1 MKLKNFVKLTIK
13 GYKKLLKERVKE
25 SEESA
30 KVFQPIPFTQPFVQQ
45 QKAPIPI
52 EVVEEEKEEKIEG
65 IELPKRISKR
75 VKLVEKK
82 EEEPKFSLVY
92 PLIPQKPK
100 PNEEVFA
107 YAKIYFDKQNH
118 RFTYELVEP
127 KLSEEM
133 KQILKNVRSLIEER
147 LDVDLTKLKKVEAT
161 EYLSQQ
167 IDDILSYYGF
177 KLTSKEKR
185 ILRYYI
191 ERDFLGFGKI
201 EPLMKDPNI
210 EDISCDGV
218 NIPIFVFHRDP
229 RIGSV
234 MTNVVFKN
242 SEELDSFVIRLA
254 QLANKSISVAYP
266 LLDGTLPDG
275 SRVQATL
282 GTDIARRGSNF
293 TIRKFT
299 QSPLTPTH
307 LLNFNSID
315 EKALAYLWMMVDFG
329 RSILVSGGTA
339 SGKTTLLNVLS
350 LFIRPEK
357 KIISI
362 EDTAELH
369 LPHSHWVPSVART
382 IIAGKPGEV
391 DLFEL
396 LRESLRQRP
405 DYIIVGE
412 VRGREAFILFQ
423 QMATGHPAL
432 ATIHAENLQK
442 LSDRLTTEPIS
453 LPPSLIG
460 SLDVIVFMNRV
471 RFRENIIRRVTE
483 IIEMIKFD
491 PEKKQPIV
499 NKVFKWN
506 SATDKFET
514 GEKSYVFKK
523 ICEQTG
529 LSEKEVLEEYQR
541 RILILQWLKQRN
553 VTDFREI
560 HKIISFYYTYPNRLL
575 SKIMGEL

>member
-1 MKLKNFVKLTIK
+1 
-13 GYKKLLKERVKE
+13 
-25 SEESA
+25 
-30 KVFQPIPFTQPFVQQ
+30 
-45 QKAPIPI
+45 
-52 EVVEEEKEEKIEG
+52 
-65 IELPKRISKR
+65 
-75 VKLVEKK
+75 
-82 EEEPKFSLVY
+82 
-92 PLIPQKPK
+92 
-100 PNEEVFA
+100 
-107 YAKIYFDKQNH
+107 
-118 RFTYELVEP
+118 
-127 KLSEEM
+127 
-133 KQILKNVRSLIEER
+133 
-147 LDVDLTKLKKVEAT
+147 
-161 EYLSQQ
+161 
-167 IDDILSYYGF
+167 
-177 KLTSKEKR
+177 
-185 ILRYYI
+185 
-191 ERDFLGFGKI
+191 
-201 EPLMKDPNI
+201 
-210 EDISCDGV
+210 
-218 NIPIFVFHRDP
+218 
-229 RIGSV
+229 
-234 MTNVVFKN
+234 
-242 SEELDSFVIRLA
+242 LA

-315 EKALAYLWMMVDFG
+315 EKALAYLWMIVDFG

-471 RFRENIIRRVTE
+471 RYRENIIRRVTE